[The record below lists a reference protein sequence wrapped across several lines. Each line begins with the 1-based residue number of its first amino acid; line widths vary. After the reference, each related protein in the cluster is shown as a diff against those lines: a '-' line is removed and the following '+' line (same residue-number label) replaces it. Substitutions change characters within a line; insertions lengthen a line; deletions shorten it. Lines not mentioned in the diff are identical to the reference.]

1 MTRRTPHKTA
11 SRLRRALR
19 LFRKREDGNATV
31 EFAIVI
37 PAFLFLLMNTVELGM
52 ITIQQSM
59 LERALDQTVRGLRLS
74 TGVPKQHNEIRDEV
88 CRRSGFIRNCGTSL
102 RLEMVQVDPYA
113 WTPVDPVPDCINRVE
128 DVQPV
133 RNFVT
138 GDSNELMFIR
148 ACMAMKPVFPHWGLA
163 DDMDNDADGRIR
175 LYATS
180 AFVQEPR

>member
-1 MTRRTPHKTA
+1 MTRRNQHQKA

-148 ACMAMKPVFPHWGLA
+148 ACMKFNPIFPTWGLGSHLSK
-163 DDMDNDADGRIR
+163 DEDGRIN
-175 LYATS
+175 LIASS

>member
-1 MTRRTPHKTA
+1 MIRAALQRKWHKGIA
-11 SRLRRALR
+11 ALRR
-19 LFRKREDGNATV
+19 FRDREDGTATV

-37 PAFLFLLMNTVELGM
+37 PSFFFILMNTVELGL

-59 LERALDQTVRGLRLS
+59 LERALDQTVRELRLS
-74 TGVPKQHNEIRDEV
+74 TGAAKQHNEIRDEV
-88 CRRSGFIRNCGTSL
+88 CQRSGFIDDCATSL

-113 WTPVDPVPDCINRVE
+113 WTPVNPEPDCINRVE

-133 RNFVT
+133 RNFIN

-148 ACMAMKPVFPHWGLA
+148 ACMAFNPVFPFWGLA
-163 DDMDNDADGRIR
+163 SHMDTDADGRLRI
-175 LYATS
+175 YATS